1 MEGAVESA
9 FLTLQRL
16 HGELMVHVDKSK
28 EEMKSFIID
37 DSAKLS
43 TSNSGPRSMYIVDG
57 SARMQMQDTQ
67 YQRVLVEG
75 ATLMEHVT
83 KKLNLKLTESGNRP
97 ANYQL
102 RPANY
107 QLRPCQQYSFN

>member
-37 DSAKLS
+37 DSANLS

-75 ATLMEHVT
+75 AKLMEQRHQET
-83 KKLNLKLTESGNRP
+83 QPK
-97 ANYQL
+97 AH
-102 RPANY
+102 
-107 QLRPCQQYSFN
+107 